1 MAHRRGS
8 FRRGIS
14 QSQRRK
20 KAWSALAGPA
30 IGQDLSGQGSFTNTF
45 NYQIAAG
52 STDAFGLGDDALAFT
67 VDAGTGASDIP
78 QESTILRIRGS
89 LILNK
94 NVTDVGN
101 TPPIADQGID
111 TFAFGIGVMETGAT
125 QLGAFPNPATPD
137 GSDWDGWMFY
147 RSINSSIVDANA
159 SVIDVKA
166 MRKVE
171 SGMTLIMVAGV
182 QSSMYDNTVGTLAAL
197 SAALTARLLL
207 LLP

>member
-1 MAHRRGS
+1 MARRAS
-8 FRRGIS
+8 FRGRGIS

-20 KAWSALAGPA
+20 KAWSALSGPA
-30 IGQDLSGQGSFTNTF
+30 VGQDLTGQGPFTPTL

-52 STDAFGLGDDALAFT
+52 TTDAFGLGADALAFT
-67 VDAGTGASDIP
+67 VESGQLEGDIP
-78 QESTILRIRGS
+78 QEATILRIRGS

-101 TPPIADQGID
+101 TPPISDQGID

-125 QLGAFPNPATPD
+125 RLGAFPNPATPD

-147 RSINSSIVDANA
+147 RSINSAVLDAEGSI
-159 SVIDVKA
+159 IDVKA
-166 MRKVE
+166 MRKVQ
-171 SGMTLIMVAGV
+171 SGQTLIMVAGV
-182 QSSMYDNTVGTLAAL
+182 QSAMYDNAVGTLAGL
-197 SAALTARLLL
+197 SAALTARILL